1 MRIDTSED
9 LVKIIQMTH
18 KKLRKAL
25 LMWAIAAGTFSAFA
39 QSVALEANQC
49 RPQAI
54 QRPAL
59 VGMAVH
65 GELSGF
71 DPCHS
76 SVSFKIPNA
85 PAHSKKPPL
94 VIAVH
99 GGGGRADAEAIT
111 NAFFVNGMA
120 TLIFDAYKHNNVPP
134 RTGNA
139 YRQMM
144 LYKVA
149 LQAYE
154 WALTRQDVDVQRI
167 YLYGISNGASV
178 VLNLAAVVDPKHVQG
193 VFSEAPTPVG
203 IGYPWEIQ
211 VPVLIAFGKE
221 DDLGARVGQ
230 RRWMI
235 SDPCR
240 FTIRNADGPSGTADH
255 CSQSNTSGT
264 MLTTLQWAEKVKTKD
279 NGKLEIQYFEG
290 VAHGAFLGP
299 LNIQTAQ
306 QFAVSKGFQMPADI
320 GWSEGGSTAGQQA
333 LLRTA
338 LQFFGVFN

>member
-1 MRIDTSED
+1 MKHIYQIKKW
-9 LVKIIQMTH
+9 LV
-18 KKLRKAL
+18 
-25 LMWAIAAGTFSAFA
+25 WTFATTTLSAFA
-39 QSVALEANQC
+39 QSVTLEQSQC
-49 RPQAI
+49 RPEVI
-54 QRPAL
+54 KRPTL
-59 VGMAVH
+59 VGMAVT

-71 DPCHS
+71 DPCHP
-76 SVSFKIPNA
+76 SVSFKIPA
-85 PAHSKKPPL
+85 TRADSKKPPL

-111 NAFFVNGMA
+111 NAFFASGMA
-120 TLIFDAYKHNNVPP
+120 TLIFDAYKHNGVPP

-149 LQAYE
+149 LQAYQ
-154 WALTRQDVDVQRI
+154 WALTRQDIDVQRI

-178 VLNLAAVVDPKHVQG
+178 VLNLAAVVDPQHVQG

-203 IGYPWEIQ
+203 MGYPWEIR

-240 FTIRNADGPSGTADH
+240 FTLKIADAPNGTADN
-255 CSQSNTSGT
+255 CSQASPSGT
-264 MLTTLQWAEKVKTKD
+264 MLTTIQWSEKVQAQH
-279 NGKLEIQYFEG
+279 NAKLEIQYFDE

-299 LNIQTAQ
+299 LKVQTAQ
-306 QFAVSKGFQMPADI
+306 QFAASKGFQMPADM
-320 GWSEGGSTAGQQA
+320 GWSEGGTPAGQQA
-333 LLRTA
+333 LLRSA
-338 LQFFGVFN
+338 LQFFGVTPLR

>member
-1 MRIDTSED
+1 M
-9 LVKIIQMTH
+9 
-18 KKLRKAL
+18 KLFKAF
-25 LMWAIAAGTFSAFA
+25 IVCNFAAATFSTFS

-49 RPQAI
+49 RPEAI
-54 QRPAL
+54 KRPTV
-59 VGMAVH
+59 VGMTVN
-65 GELSGF
+65 GDLSGF

-76 SVSFKIPNA
+76 SVSFKV
-85 PAHSKKPPL
+85 PAALANSKKPPL

-99 GGGGRADAEAIT
+99 GGGGRADADAIT
-111 NAFFVNGMA
+111 NAFFANGMA
-120 TLIFDAYKHNNVPP
+120 TLIFDAYKHNSVPP

-149 LQAYE
+149 LQAYQ
-154 WALTRQDVDVQRI
+154 WALTRQDVDVHRI

-178 VLNLAAVVDPKHVQG
+178 VLNLAAVVDPTHVQG

-211 VPVLIAFGKE
+211 VPVFIAFGKE

-240 FTIRNADGPSGTADH
+240 FTIKSADAPSGTADH
-255 CSQSNTSGT
+255 CSQSNTYGT
-264 MLTTLQWAEKVKTKD
+264 MLTTIQWAEKVKSKH
-279 NGKLEIQYFEG
+279 NAKLQIQYFDD

-299 LNIQTAQ
+299 LKIQTAQ
-306 QFAVSKGFQMPADI
+306 QFAVSKGFQMPANI
-320 GWSEGGSTAGQQA
+320 GWSEGGTPVGQQA
-333 LLRTA
+333 LLRAA
-338 LQFFGVFN
+338 LQFFGVAQ

>member
-1 MRIDTSED
+1 M
-9 LVKIIQMTH
+9 KYA
-18 KKLRKAL
+18 KFFKAL
-25 LMWAIAAGTFSAFA
+25 LIWTMAEGTFSAFA
-39 QSVALEANQC
+39 QSVALEENQC
-49 RPQAI
+49 RPAAI
-54 QRPAL
+54 QRPTV

-65 GELSGF
+65 GALSGF

-76 SVSFKIPNA
+76 SVTFKIPVALEN
-85 PAHSKKPPL
+85 SKKPPL

-99 GGGGRADAEAIT
+99 GGGGRADAEDIT
-111 NAFFVNGMA
+111 NAFYNNGMA
-120 TLIFDAYKHNNVPP
+120 TLIFDAYKHNSVPP

-178 VLNLAAVVDPKHVQG
+178 VLNLAAVVDPKHVRG

-240 FTIRNADGPSGTADH
+240 FTIKSADAPSGTADH
-255 CSQSNTSGT
+255 CSQSNDSGT
-264 MLTTLQWAEKVKTKD
+264 MLTTLQWAEKVKSKD
-279 NGKLEIQYFEG
+279 HGKLEIQYFDG

-299 LNIQTAQ
+299 LKIQTAQ
-306 QFAVSKGFQMPADI
+306 QFAASKGFQMSANI
-320 GWSEGGSTAGQQA
+320 GWSEGGSTAGQQT

-338 LQFFGVFN
+338 LQFFGASK

>member
-1 MRIDTSED
+1 M
-9 LVKIIQMTH
+9 QHMTF
-18 KKLRKAL
+18 LKAQL
-25 LMWAIAAGTFSAFA
+25 LCILASGAFSALA
-39 QSVALEANQC
+39 QTMPIEAHQC
-49 RPQAI
+49 RPDVI
-54 QRPAL
+54 KRPTV
-59 VGMAVH
+59 VGMAVQ

-76 SVSFKIPNA
+76 SVTFKIP
-85 PAHSKKPPL
+85 PAAAHGQKPPL

-111 NAFFVNGMA
+111 QAFWASGMA
-120 TLIFDAYKHNNVPP
+120 TLIFDAYKHNGVPP

-149 LQAYE
+149 FQAYQ
-154 WALTRQDVDVQRI
+154 WALTREDVDVQRI

-178 VLNLAAVVDPKHVQG
+178 VINLASVVDPKHVRG

-203 IGYPWEIQ
+203 IGYPWDIQ
-211 VPVLIAFGKE
+211 VPVLIAFGRE

-240 FTIRNADGPSGTADH
+240 FTIRSPDAPSGTADQ
-255 CSQSNTSGT
+255 CSQSNTAGV
-264 MLTTLQWAEKVKTKD
+264 MLTTLQWAEKVKTKHPA
-279 NGKLEIQYFEG
+279 KLDIRYFDE

-299 LNIQTAQ
+299 LKIQTAQ
-306 QFAVSKGFQMPADI
+306 QFAASKGFQMPADM
-320 GWSEGGSTAGQQA
+320 GWSEGGTPAGQQA
-333 LLRTA
+333 LLRAA
-338 LQFFGVFN
+338 LQFFGVAPPR

>member
-1 MRIDTSED
+1 MNHIKFFKV
-9 LVKIIQMTH
+9 LLIWIISTGP
-18 KKLRKAL
+18 L
-25 LMWAIAAGTFSAFA
+25 SAFA
-39 QSVALEANQC
+39 QAVAFEENQC
-49 RPQAI
+49 RPGAI
-54 QRPAL
+54 QRPS
-59 VGMAVH
+59 VIGMAVH
-65 GELSGF
+65 GALSGF

-76 SVSFKIPNA
+76 SVTFKIPA
-85 PAHSKKPPL
+85 ALGHSTKPPL

-99 GGGGRADAEAIT
+99 GGGGRADAEEIT
-111 NAFFVNGMA
+111 NAFFSNGMA
-120 TLIFDAYKHNNVPP
+120 TLIFDAYKHNSAPP

-144 LYKVA
+144 LYKIA

-167 YLYGISNGASV
+167 YFYGISNGASV

-211 VPVLIAFGKE
+211 VPALIAFGKE
-221 DDLGARVGQ
+221 DDLGAPVGQ

-240 FTIRNADGPSGTADH
+240 FTIKSANAPNGTADH
-255 CSQSNTSGT
+255 CSQSNDSGT
-264 MLTTLQWAEKVKTKD
+264 MLTTLQWAEKVKIKG
-279 NGKLEIQYFEG
+279 NGKLEIQYFDG

-299 LNIQTAQ
+299 LKIQTAQ
-306 QFAVSKGFQMPADI
+306 QFAAGKGFQMPANI
-320 GWSEGGSTAGQQA
+320 GWSEGGSTAGQQT
-333 LLRTA
+333 LLRAA
-338 LQFFGVFN
+338 LQFFGASKS

>member
-1 MRIDTSED
+1 MKRIQAV
-9 LVKIIQMTH
+9 LIGI
-18 KKLRKAL
+18 L
-25 LMWAIAAGTFSAFA
+25 AAATFSALA
-39 QSVALEANQC
+39 QSVAIEANHC
-49 RPQAI
+49 RPDAI
-54 QRPAL
+54 KRPTV
-59 VGMAVH
+59 VGMVVH

-76 SVSFKIPNA
+76 SVSFKV
-85 PAHSKKPPL
+85 PANLANSKKPPL

-99 GGGGRADAEAIT
+99 GGGGRADAEAKT
-111 NAFFVNGMA
+111 NIFFENGLA
-120 TLIFDAYKHNNVPP
+120 TLIFDAYQHNSVPP

-144 LYKVA
+144 LYKIA
-149 LQAYE
+149 LQAYQ
-154 WALTRQDVDVQRI
+154 WALTRRDVDVERI

-178 VLNLAAVVDPKHVQG
+178 VINLAGVVDPKHVRG

-240 FTIRNADGPSGTADH
+240 FTIKSADAPIGTAQY
-255 CSQSNTSGT
+255 CSQSNPSGT
-264 MLTTLQWAEKVKTKD
+264 MLTTLQWAEKVKW
-279 NGKLEIQYFEG
+279 NHNAKLEIQYFDN

-299 LNIQTAQ
+299 LKIQNAQ
-306 QFAVSKGFQMPADI
+306 QFAASKGFQMPADL
-320 GWSEGGSTAGQQA
+320 GWSEGGTPDGQQA
-333 LLRTA
+333 LLRAA
-338 LQFFGVFN
+338 LKFFGVAQ

>member
-1 MRIDTSED
+1 MKITTKHQMQLIKATIFC
-9 LVKIIQMTH
+9 LVFT
-18 KKLRKAL
+18 
-25 LMWAIAAGTFSAFA
+25 GTFSVFS
-39 QSVALEANQC
+39 QSIALETNQC
-49 RPQAI
+49 KPEVIKRPTV
-54 QRPAL
+54 

-76 SVSFKIPNA
+76 SVSFKV
-85 PAHSKKPPL
+85 PAAHASSKKPPL
-94 VIAVH
+94 VISVH

-111 NAFFVNGMA
+111 NAFFANGMA
-120 TLIFDAYKHNNVPP
+120 TMIFDAYKHNGVPP

-149 LQAYE
+149 LQAYQ

-167 YLYGISNGASV
+167 YFYGVSNGGSV
-178 VLNLAAVVDPKHVQG
+178 VINLASVVDPKHVQG

-211 VPVLIAFGKE
+211 VPVLIAFGKD

-240 FTIRNADGPSGTADH
+240 FNVKISDAPSGTADH
-255 CSQSNTSGT
+255 CSQSNPSGV
-264 MLTTLQWAEKVKTKD
+264 MLTTLEWAEKVKLKNTA
-279 NGKLEIQYFEG
+279 KLGIQYFDE
-290 VAHGAFLGP
+290 VAHAAFLGP
-299 LNIQTAQ
+299 LKIQTAQ
-306 QFAVSKGFQMPADI
+306 QFAASKGFQMPADI
-320 GWSEGGSTAGQQA
+320 GWSEGAAPAGQQA

-338 LQFFGVFN
+338 LQFFGVAQ

>member
-1 MRIDTSED
+1 MD
-9 LVKIIQMTH
+9 LAGSRHIFIVKHMKI
-18 KKLRKAL
+18 LKAL
-25 LMWAIAAGTFSAFA
+25 LLSIVILGAFPASA
-39 QSVALEANQC
+39 QSVQIDVNQC
-49 RPQAI
+49 KPAVIKRPTV
-54 QRPAL
+54 

-76 SVSFKIPNA
+76 SVSFKIP
-85 PAHSKKPPL
+85 PADGGSKKPPL
-94 VIAVH
+94 LIAVH
-99 GGGGRADAEAIT
+99 GGGGRADADAIT
-111 NAFFVNGMA
+111 DAFYANGMA
-120 TLIFDAYKHNNVPP
+120 TLIFDAYKHNGVPP

-149 LQAYE
+149 LQAYQ
-154 WALTRQDVDVQRI
+154 WALTRGDIDVERI

-178 VLNLAAVVDPKHVQG
+178 VINLASIVDPKHVKG

-221 DDLGARVGQ
+221 DDLAARVGQ

-240 FTIRNADGPSGTADH
+240 FNVKSSEAPNGTADQ
-255 CSQSNTSGT
+255 CSQTSPSGS
-264 MLTTLQWAEKVKTKD
+264 MMTTLQWAEKVKVK
-279 NGKLEIQYFEG
+279 NNSKLEIQYFDE

-299 LNIQTAQ
+299 LKVQTAQ
-306 QFAVSKGFQMPADI
+306 QFAASKGFQMPADM
-320 GWSEGGSTAGQQA
+320 GWSEGGSPAGQQA
-333 LLRTA
+333 ILSAA
-338 LQFFGVFN
+338 LKFFGISK

>member
-1 MRIDTSED
+1 
-9 LVKIIQMTH
+9 MTEQIMN
-18 KKLRKAL
+18 LLKAL
-25 LMWAIAAGTFSAFA
+25 SICTFAAAAFSVSA
-39 QSVALEANQC
+39 QSVVLEANQC
-49 RPQAI
+49 KPEAI
-54 QRPAL
+54 KQPTV
-59 VGMAVH
+59 VGMAVR

-71 DPCHS
+71 DPCHA
-76 SVSFKIPNA
+76 SVSFKV
-85 PAHSKKPPL
+85 PATLANSKKPPL

-111 NAFFVNGMA
+111 NVFFANGMA
-120 TLIFDAYKHNNVPP
+120 TLIFDAYRHNGVPP

-149 LQAYE
+149 LQAYQ
-154 WALTRQDVDVQRI
+154 WALTRQDVDTQRI
-167 YLYGISNGASV
+167 YFYGISNGASV
-178 VLNLAAVVDPKHVQG
+178 VINLASVVDPRHVQG

-211 VPVLIAFGKE
+211 VPVLIAFGKQ

-240 FTIRNADGPSGTADH
+240 FNVRSADVPSGTADH
-255 CSQSNTSGT
+255 CSDANPSGT
-264 MLTTLQWAEKVKTKD
+264 MLTTLQWAEKVKAKNAAKVET
-279 NGKLEIQYFEG
+279 QYFDD

-299 LNIQTAQ
+299 LKIQTAQ
-306 QFAVSKGFQMPADI
+306 QFAASRGFQMPADM
-320 GWSEGGSTAGQQA
+320 GWSEGGTPAGQQA
-333 LLRTA
+333 LLRAA
-338 LQFFGVFN
+338 LQFFGVAQ